1 MSGSEIASSVSRLVR
16 EALASGVVEG
26 VMIVTPV
33 PVREC
38 GSLVEVFQGAEAKEA
53 GMAARLQ
60 GVAETLGCGF
70 LAAGEHAEVS
80 PVDGVH
86 LDIKAH
92 HALGEAAARAVVG
105 FWES

>member
-1 MSGSEIASSVSRLVR
+1 MSYSLSEI
-16 EALASGVVEG
+16 EAMCLKATRGAGYDWGLAE
-26 VMIVTPV
+26 
-33 PVREC
+33 
-38 GSLVEVFQGAEAKEA
+38 EA

-60 GVAETLGCGF
+60 SVAEALGCGF
-70 LAAGEHAEVS
+70 LAAGDHAEVS